1 MLMAESQL
9 FKQLSTRVSRS
20 GISNNSD
27 YSSLQSEDMD
37 TMCRV
42 APEDYSIGHQ
52 GMKLG
57 IMY

>member
-9 FKQLSTRVSRS
+9 FKQLSTRDSRS

-27 YSSLQSEDMD
+27 YSFLQSKDMD

-42 APEDYSIGHQ
+42 APEDYSICHQ